1 MGGSSLP
8 RANVIYLDDLDSTAA
23 LAERLMAAWLEKEE
37 DRLPETL
44 LVAGTQREG
53 RGRGENDWESPAG
66 GLYANWLAWLP
77 SGELANVP
85 MAVGVTLAAAVESLF
100 PAARVGLKWPNDLFV
115 KGEKLGG
122 ILCHSRGSG
131 EFLWVS
137 VGFGVNIGAEPSLA
151 AEGQTRAVSLRAL
164 GWNGDVQEGVRAL
177 AAAFL
182 ENVHAAL
189 ADREGTWKR
198 WVERSIHRS
207 GDAIRLRLEGGVVEG
222 RFVGFDRDC
231 RLELEV
237 GGEIRRYSI
246 GEVLFG
252 EGSGGT

>member
-1 MGGSSLP
+1 MGGSPLP
-8 RANVIYLDDLDSTAA
+8 RANVIWLDDLDSTVG
-23 LAERLMAAWLEKEE
+23 LADRLMASWLEKEE

-53 RGRGENDWESPAG
+53 RGRGENGWESPPG

-77 SGELANVP
+77 AGELANVP
-85 MAVGVTLAAAVESLF
+85 MAVGVTLADAVESVW
-100 PAARVGLKWPNDLFV
+100 PAGRVGLKWPNDLFV

-137 VGFGVNIGAEPSLA
+137 VGFGVNIGAEPLVA
-151 AEGQTRAVSLRAL
+151 AGGKARAISLRAL
-164 GWNGDVQEGVRAL
+164 GWNGDAQEGVRAL
-177 AAAFL
+177 TAAFL
-182 ENVHAAL
+182 ENVHTVL
-189 ADREGTWKR
+189 ADREGTRKR
-198 WVERSIHRS
+198 WVERSVHRS

-222 RFVGFDRDC
+222 KFVGFDPEC

-246 GEVLFG
+246 GEVGLG
-252 EGSGGT
+252 EGSGGA